1 MKRRVLKIFAEKIS
15 KEKRAASFQFSTKD
29 NVILKEFPEPV
40 EGNEVKDLFASEY
53 ADLVIISSN
62 MTASS

>member
-40 EGNEVKDLFASEY
+40 EGNEVKDLFDFEQG
-53 ADLVIISSN
+53 
-62 MTASS
+62 